1 MRKITTAVTAAA
13 LAFSMLA
20 LALPAAAVTGY
31 DSQYNSESAFV
42 NISPGQTQN
51 FQAFFIN
58 AGTTTWTRGTGTQVD
73 LAACLEDK
81 VTCNAQDATEA
92 GWNTGWLS
100 TNRYA
105 TTSNTTTAPG
115 GVATFSYN
123 ITAPPGAGNGIYRF
137 NGDLVLSTTGERI
150 HPEGYYQEANLGGVS
165 GTTPV
170 LSTISPVSGS
180 SSGGTP
186 VTLTGTGFVCT
197 PAFPSVSFGGTAAA
211 VNSCGSTSVGVTS
224 PAHAP
229 GAVTVTL
236 SNSGGAASNGLTYT
250 FQDTA
255 RPVFTAVA
263 VNGDLVTVSFSEP
276 VCRDGAIGAGGNSW
290 TQADWRIN
298 NVSSGVTDI
307 TDTGDSIPQCNA
319 ARDNG
324 VTSANIVMSQSVTP
338 GAFVEVTLNETV
350 PNDGTG
356 SNVRIADAASNA
368 ITAPQARQ
376 ATASALE
383 TTAPTLT
390 SASGA
395 VGAITVTVNFSENVY
410 CTGLDFGTPATA
422 STDITIVD
430 NDSTTV
436 DPTVI
441 GTGSNACPTIRS
453 SADTSFS
460 FTLSKGLLPD
470 KTYTVTLTPE
480 ANEIQDTANND
491 LANPSSVSFVSGAA
505 DFTPPT
511 LTDARVTNN
520 LGTTD
525 WGFNNTGGTEIGDSF
540 SITFSE
546 TMSGTAS
553 TTTTGSMQAQDQDG
567 TVITFTCGTNVTCT
581 WNSTVTGLSVVVTG
595 TITTSG
601 VGATP
606 GMQIPFNITTMNGF
620 TDLQGNVPNVLG
632 SSDRLV
638 DYEF

>member
-1 MRKITTAVTAAA
+1 MRRITTAVTAAA

-20 LALPAAAVTGY
+20 QAIPAAAVTGF

-51 FQAFFIN
+51 FQVFFIN
-58 AGTTTWTRGTGTQVD
+58 AGTTTWTRGTTTQVD

-92 GWNTGWLS
+92 GWNTNWLS
-100 TNRYA
+100 ANRYA
-105 TTSNTTTAPG
+105 TTSNTSVAPG
-115 GVATFSYN
+115 GVGTFSYN
-123 ITAPPGAGNGIYRF
+123 VTAPAGAGNGIYRF

-150 HPEGYYQEANLGGVS
+150 HPEGYYQEANLGGVASGGATLTGISPAS
-165 GTTPV
+165 GTT
-170 LSTISPVSGS
+170 
-180 SSGGTP
+180 GGGDP
-186 VTLTGTGFVCT
+186 VTLTGTGIVCT

-224 PAHAP
+224 PAHAA

-236 SNSGGAASNGLTYT
+236 TNSGAAASNGLTFTYL
-250 FQDTA
+250 DTS
-255 RPVFTAVA
+255 RPTFTAVA
-263 VNGDLVTVSFSEP
+263 VNGDIVTASFSEP
-276 VCRDGAIGAGGNSW
+276 VCRDGAWDPG
-290 TQADWRIN
+290 DWRIN
-298 NVSSGVTDI
+298 NISSGVTDI
-307 TDTGDSIPQCNA
+307 SDTGDSIPLCSA

-324 VTSANIVMSQSVTP
+324 VTSASIVMTSTVTP

-350 PNDGTG
+350 PGDNTG
-356 SNVRIADAASNA
+356 FNSRIADAAGNDIA
-368 ITAPQARQ
+368 APQARQ
-376 ATASALE
+376 TTAQAPE
-383 TTAPTLT
+383 TTAPTLV
-390 SASGA
+390 SATGP
-395 VGAITVTVNFSENVY
+395 VGSTTVTVNFSEPVY
-410 CTGLDFGTPATA
+410 CTGLDFGTPAVA
-422 STDITIVD
+422 STDIAIA
-430 NDSTTV
+430 DSDTTTV

-441 GTGSNACPTIRS
+441 GAGSNACQTLRS
-453 SADTSFS
+453 SADSSFS
-460 FTLSKGLLPD
+460 FTLSSGLLAD
-470 KTYTVTLTPE
+470 KTYTVTLTPDL
-480 ANEIQDTANND
+480 NEIQDTANND
-491 LANPSSVSFVSGAA
+491 LANPSTVSFVSGAA

-511 LTDARVTNN
+511 LTDAKVANN

-540 SITFSE
+540 TLTFSE

-553 TTTTGSMQAQDQDG
+553 SSATGSMQAQDQDG

-581 WNSTVTGLSVVVTG
+581 WNSTVTGITVTVSG
-595 TITTSG
+595 AITTSG
-601 VGATP
+601 VGNTP